1 MLSFFLPKDRWK
13 WDPSKGA
20 PDKKVLKLQRQTLR
34 SGSDDVKRCL
44 LEHIA
49 NLADSSVELQS
60 ALCDGKVTADV
71 CICFLS
77 GSATVQQAAANALAA
92 LCDGHPGNCA
102 AVVSARH
109 TTLLSSPRQPLP
121 HALKLLHD
129 KNLDL
134 ALAAA
139 GLLDSLAACES
150 GAVVAQLHQPGCV
163 TRLLTQMRSWSRG
176 ALTAGAPPAVAAR
189 LLRLLG
195 LLLGVAQAAASAGG
209 AVTCREL
216 FKAGVMGLLLEMAQE
231 HRGQQDP
238 RLPRTE
244 AGGEEGGGGGWGH
257 AAVVRDALNLLFVML
272 SQPTRLDLQH
282 MPATHTLRRPPN
294 PHLHPHR
301 HPPPRPGAALRCATR
316 RYTALHC
323 VAPSLLQVPAHRL
336 KLQEADG
343 VQRLLAVLRDLQL
356 PWSVRLQAVAALTAA
371 AASPAV
377 AEDVRAKG
385 LGLVV
390 PMISA
395 FVRGREVPGSP
406 GAAGTPQRT
415 HAPAGPDAAAASPP
429 PLASPADSV
438 FGGSPGSF
446 AAAAGAPDPEPRT
459 EVVVEALLGLLGA
472 VAGATEAGELVE
484 EPRLA
489 VLLAALNS
497 GTASFSGGGYRT
509 ATAAAQV
516 LFRLASSRPDAPLPP
531 ALSGP
536 NVTGPLMK
544 LVARALDYAAAS
556 SWKDAQVLHGAWC
569 AEGLLCKVME
579 AEQRRSDSAR
589 AAVGSGGMLQQGVR
603 LLEASAPVLL
613 VAVGAAPPPYAAP
626 AASVWQTPGVPQAEE
641 LRPDGRAYLA
651 KERVSSDLR
660 ACAPLLLALLGD
672 LAQHPVHQPAL
683 RDMGV
688 SEAARRLLPW
698 KQVQW
703 RVKRLL
709 HLLGELEV
717 EYKPFTAY
725 GCGPLLAGVLASQ
738 RLDPRPFLEA
748 GVDAHLLLRLEEG
761 HMRERLGLDEL
772 DVLKVSRLRD
782 AHSLFSAI
790 DAVDGRLDGC
800 VTATHLEKYLTTVGS
815 LRQREAQELS
825 ETTFRQMQVL
835 PGEPANFMQ
844 FLAVYPSLEGEL
856 EAVMPQRPTGRG
868 AGAGDGGGGS
878 AAAAF
883 NYGTYGG
890 GGGSAAGPSGG
901 AGAFA
906 AGEGGG
912 AARAWKRQRVGGE
925 GADGGARDGH

>member
-272 SQPTRLDLQH
+272 SQ
-282 MPATHTLRRPPN
+282 
-294 PHLHPHR
+294 
-301 HPPPRPGAALRCATR
+301 
-316 RYTALHC
+316 
-323 VAPSLLQVPAHRL
+323 VPAHRL

-438 FGGSPGSF
+438 FDGSPGSF

-497 GTASFSGGGYRT
+497 GMASFSGGGYRT